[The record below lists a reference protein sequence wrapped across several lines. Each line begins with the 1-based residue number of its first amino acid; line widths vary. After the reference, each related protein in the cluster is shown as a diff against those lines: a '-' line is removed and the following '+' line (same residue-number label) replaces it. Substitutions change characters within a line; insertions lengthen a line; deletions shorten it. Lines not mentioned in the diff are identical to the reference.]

1 MTETTIVSHPLGGE
15 EVSSAPVAKQ
25 QQQQPNATSDTIDT
39 TTKASS
45 KTRYDQLPLLE
56 DMRYDNYL
64 EDKAV
69 AAAEKAEKEEET
81 REEAPPPV
89 DEVEVEQLEQKK
101 SLGSKMKNLFNGNSK
116 KDTATNTVAVVN
128 NVGGVIASEE
138 VPEESWAERISQ
150 CHIDMPCGKLEIALD
165 KDTYSASPTEN
176 DDKPV
181 VPLQIEPDGS
191 VEAAAAESTAE
202 PWSTKVSNV
211 MVSLGLK
218 AKKEQ
223 MLMTDYYKVEKL
235 SKEEEEVSKKDTE
248 EKKSVK
254 PKKTQ
259 KLITDY
265 DPTKSSNV
273 AKDAAAPVDV
283 AAKEVA
289 PVVVSVST
297 EEEQTAFEKDVK
309 HKKDADEPSLW
320 NKMGWKVLDTVEG
333 LVNKFK
339 KFKTGHCSE
348 MPELP
353 KIPSLTMCMVPD
365 NNTDEVEANRYE
377 AEHDDYQTKLTLF
390 GFTICSCGPGMG
402 DPVDDI
408 GVEKVNESHLNAPVP
423 MYTRTPTEKLPW

>member
-1 MTETTIVSHPLGGE
+1 MTETTIVSHLE
-15 EVSSAPVAKQ
+15 EVSSALVKE
-25 QQQQPNATSDTIDT
+25 QPNATSDTIYT

-69 AAAEKAEKEEET
+69 AAAEKAEKEVET

-128 NVGGVIASEE
+128 NVGGVIASSEE

-176 DDKPV
+176 DEKPV

-191 VEAAAAESTAE
+191 VEATAAESAAE
-202 PWSTKVSNV
+202 PWTTKVSNV

-218 AKKEQ
+218 AKKDQ
-223 MLMTDYYKVEKL
+223 MLMTDYYKIKEKL
-235 SKEEEEVSKKDTE
+235 SKEKELLLKKDTE

-254 PKKTQ
+254 PKTQ
-259 KLITDY
+259 KLMTDY
-265 DPTKSSNV
+265 GPTKS
-273 AKDAAAPVDV
+273 ADV
-283 AAKEVA
+283 ATKEVA
-289 PVVVSVST
+289 PVVVGVDT
-297 EEEQTAFEKDVK
+297 EDELGAFEKDVK
-309 HKKDADEPSLW
+309 HKKDVDEPSLW
-320 NKMGWKVLDTVEG
+320 NKMGWKALDAVEG

-339 KFKTGHCSE
+339 KFKKENCSE
-348 MPELP
+348 LPEIP

-365 NNTDEVEANRYE
+365 NNTDEVEADRYE
-377 AEHDDYQTKLTLF
+377 NEADDYQTKLTLF

-408 GVEKVNESHLNAPVP
+408 GVEKLNESHLNAPVP

>member
-1 MTETTIVSHPLGGE
+1 MTETTIVSHTLGGE

-25 QQQQPNATSDTIDT
+25 QQLPNATSDTIDT

-69 AAAEKAEKEEET
+69 AAAEKAEKEVET

-89 DEVEVEQLEQKK
+89 DEVEVEQLEQKT

-128 NVGGVIASEE
+128 NVGGDIASEE

-165 KDTYSASPTEN
+165 KDTYSAAPTEN
-176 DDKPV
+176 EEKPV

-191 VEAAAAESTAE
+191 VEAAAAESAAE

-218 AKKEQ
+218 AKKNQ
-223 MLMTDYYKVEKL
+223 MLMTDYYKVTAKVHP
-235 SKEEEEVSKKDTE
+235 KEEDVPKKDSE

-265 DPTKSSNV
+265 DPTKS
-273 AKDAAAPVDV
+273 ADV
-283 AAKEVA
+283 ATKEVA
-289 PVVVSVST
+289 PVVVRVGT
-297 EEEQTAFEKDVK
+297 EEELGAFEKDVK

-320 NKMGWKVLDTVEG
+320 NKMGWKVLDAVEG
-333 LVNKFK
+333 LMQ
-339 KFKTGHCSE
+339 KFKTFKTEHCSE
-348 MPELP
+348 VP
-353 KIPSLTMCMVPD
+353 KIPPSLTMCMVPD
-365 NNTDEVEANRYE
+365 NNTDEVEADRIE
-377 AEHDDYQTKLTLF
+377 AENDDYQTKLTLF

>member
-15 EVSSAPVAKQ
+15 EVSSVPVAK
-25 QQQQPNATSDTIDT
+25 QQQPNATSDTTDT
-39 TTKASS
+39 TTTKDSSS

-81 REEAPPPV
+81 REEAPPV
-89 DEVEVEQLEQKK
+89 DEVEVEQLEQKT
-101 SLGSKMKNLFNGNSK
+101 SLGSKMKNLFNGSSK

-128 NVGGVIASEE
+128 NGGVTASE

-181 VPLQIEPDGS
+181 VPLQIEADGS
-191 VEAAAAESTAE
+191 VEAAAAAE

-223 MLMTDYYKVEKL
+223 MLMTDYYKIKEKL
-235 SKEEEEVSKKDTE
+235 SKEKELLLKKDTE

-254 PKKTQ
+254 PKTQ
-259 KLITDY
+259 KLMTDY

-273 AKDAAAPVDV
+273 AKDATAPVDV
-283 AAKEVA
+283 AANEVA

-297 EEEQTAFEKDVK
+297 EEELGAFEKDVK

-320 NKMGWKVLDTVEG
+320 NKMGWKVLDAVEG
-333 LVNKFK
+333 FVNKFK
-339 KFKTGHCSE
+339 TFKKEHCSE
-348 MPELP
+348 MPDLS
-353 KIPSLTMCMVPD
+353 KVPSFNNMCMMQD
-365 NNTDEVEANRYE
+365 SNTDEVEADRYE
-377 AEHDDYQTKLTLF
+377 NENDDYQTKLTLF

-423 MYTRTPTEKLPW
+423 MFTRTPTEKLPW

>member
-15 EVSSAPVAKQ
+15 EVSSAPLVKQ
-25 QQQQPNATSDTIDT
+25 QQQQLPNATSDTIDT

-69 AAAEKAEKEEET
+69 AAAEKAEKEVET

-89 DEVEVEQLEQKK
+89 DEVEVKQLEQKT
-101 SLGSKMKNLFNGNSK
+101 SLSSKMKNMFNGSSK
-116 KDTATNTVAVVN
+116 KDTTATNTVAVVN

-165 KDTYSASPTEN
+165 KDTYSASPTED

-191 VEAAAAESTAE
+191 VEAAAAESAAE
-202 PWSTKVSNV
+202 PWTTKVSNV

-223 MLMTDYYKVEKL
+223 MLMTDYYKVEVQP
-235 SKEEEEVSKKDTE
+235 KEKQVVSKKDTE

-265 DPTKSSNV
+265 DPTKS
-273 AKDAAAPVDV
+273 ADV
-283 AAKEVA
+283 ATKEVVR
-289 PVVVSVST
+289 VVVSVGT
-297 EEEQTAFEKDVK
+297 EEELGAFEKDIK

-320 NKMGWKVLDTVEG
+320 NKMGWKVLDAVEG

-339 KFKTGHCSE
+339 TFKKEHCSE
-348 MPELP
+348 VMPELP
-353 KIPSLTMCMVPD
+353 KIPSLNMCMVPD
-365 NNTDEVEANRYE
+365 SNTDEVEADRYE
-377 AEHDDYQTKLTLF
+377 AENEDYQTKLTLF

-408 GVEKVNESHLNAPVP
+408 GVEKANESHLNAPVP